1 MKKRVLTTKF
11 TKLSLGCMYGNPSC
25 FFRHSSSTNLLF
37 LIITFFSI
45 PNIAIYMRQVL
56 GPVFVIYNI
65 KSLVVEL
72 QKSDENLDI
81 FKRILIFLAFFTS
94 FVAGC
99 FLRPDNDWAQIQ
111 HIIPIRAKILH
122 ALLMIISTFCNVLLV
137 IYCYISI

>member
-1 MKKRVLTTKF
+1 M
-11 TKLSLGCMYGNPSC
+11 
-25 FFRHSSSTNLLF
+25 FFL
-37 LIITFFSI
+37 FSI

-137 IYCYISI
+137 IFYLAV